1 MGLNNYGT
9 VHLHGIDDSVLNAT
23 ISAESFED
31 TCANVA
37 TVEDESGNVI
47 ERRMDDVTTTGTFTL
62 IIRASYTIPAP
73 GTTFDIGEITY
84 IITGVG
90 RNNTA
95 RGFRIV
101 EVKVITSENI
111 TLTP

>member
-47 ERRMDDVTTTGTFTL
+47 ERRMDDVTTTGTVTL

-73 GTTFDIGEITY
+73 GTTFPLGGTTY

-90 RNNTA
+90 RNKTA

-101 EVKVITSENI
+101 EVKIITSENI
-111 TLTP
+111 TVS